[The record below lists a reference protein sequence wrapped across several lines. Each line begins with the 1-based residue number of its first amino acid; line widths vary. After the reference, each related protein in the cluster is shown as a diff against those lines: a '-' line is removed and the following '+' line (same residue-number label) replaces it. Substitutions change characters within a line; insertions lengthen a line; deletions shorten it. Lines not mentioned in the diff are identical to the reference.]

1 MLQVTILDFPVRL
14 GLRARL
20 HRESLLREFAII
32 ASQGGEAAD
41 VPKRLV
47 EISRLSD
54 ERYMASNQEAD
65 DVIDAAAA
73 RGDEYVRI
81 ALDVPERLPD
91 DTNDTVS
98 VLLEAY
104 DYCHSGEMLTL
115 APPPDIGL
123 FWVWLLGELM
133 RQSHGMAPMSWINF
147 SGRYGV
153 DASS

>member
-47 EISRLSD
+47 EISHISD
-54 ERYMASNQEAD
+54 ERYVASNLAAD
-65 DVIDAAAA
+65 DIVDAAAS

-81 ALDVPERLPD
+81 ALEVPERLPD
-91 DTNDTVS
+91 DTRDTVS
-98 VLLEAY
+98 VLIEAY
-104 DYCHSGEMLTL
+104 EYCGRGDMLTL
-115 APPPDIGL
+115 SPPLDIGL
-123 FWVWLLGELM
+123 FWVWLLGEFV
-133 RQSHGMAPMSWINF
+133 RQSHGMPPISWLDF
-147 SGRYGV
+147 SARYGV
-153 DASS
+153 ETS